1 MLAVC
6 NVKDYDKSTK
16 LLAST
21 TLRFVYKNK
30 IIIINSFYVKSTIC
44 LFTFPGRYW
53 EPRV

>member
-21 TLRFVYKNK
+21 TLRFVYKFTK
-30 IIIINSFYVKSTIC
+30 IVNLFYVKSTVC
-44 LFTFPGRYW
+44 LFTFAGRYW

>member
-21 TLRFVYKNK
+21 TLRFVYKFTK
-30 IIIINSFYVKSTIC
+30 IVNLFYVKSTVC